1 MRLVLGFLF
10 VTLAAPLMAQTGAER
25 GAITGVI
32 GAQIE
37 AFLARD
43 AARAFT
49 YASPGIQALFG
60 SPERFAMMVEQGYP
74 MVWQPEAVDYL
85 YLREQDGRLWQ
96 RVRLRDGAGAIH
108 VLDYQM
114 IETPEGWKINAV
126 DLLRLPEV
134 SA

>member
-1 MRLVLGFLF
+1 MRLVFGFLMA
-10 VTLAAPLMAQTGAER
+10 TLAAPLMAQTSSDR

-37 AFLARD
+37 AFLDKD
-43 AARAFT
+43 ASRAFT
-49 YASPGIQALFG
+49 YASPGIQSLFG

-74 MVWQPEAVDYL
+74 MVWQPEAGEYL
-85 YLREQDGRLWQ
+85 DLRQQDGRLWQ
-96 RVRLRDGAGAIH
+96 RVRVRDGAGAFH

-126 DLLRLPEV
+126 DLLRLPEISV
-134 SA
+134 